1 MSLYN
6 KIQERINLFFTGTS
20 EPTENETDGE
30 FFTRQKIIAFV
41 VSFIFALS
49 LWLIVNL
56 GRDYNVTLML
66 PIEIAN
72 LPDDI
77 ALSNEVPERA
87 AVSLNGEGWNLITLY
102 SNPPAI
108 TVSADDQQ
116 VNLFDQV
123 RQQVGT
129 ISNLNVLQVDPII
142 VAIETEQKATRK
154 IPLRSQVSLTF
165 REQYGLIGEHT
176 LTPDSITIS
185 GPISRIEDID
195 EWRTNDIEVTDISSN
210 IDMDINLEVAGPGI
224 QIEPLTAQLRAEVA
238 EFTES
243 QVRIPIRTRNLPS
256 GKAITYTPSSITVRF
271 DVPINQYNDI
281 QGTRPYLA
289 FVDYT
294 NIEEDETGL
303 ITPEI
308 ELATDQFDVHLRSF
322 QPTRVS
328 YYNILPQ

>member
-6 KIQERINLFFTGTS
+6 KIQERINLFFTGKS
-20 EPTENETDGE
+20 EPDDKETSGE

-41 VSFIFALS
+41 VSFTFALS

-66 PIEIAN
+66 PIEITN
-72 LPDDI
+72 LPDDV

-87 AVSLNGEGWNLITLY
+87 AVSLSGEGWNLISLY

-108 TVSADDQQ
+108 TLNADDQQ
-116 VNLFDQV
+116 INLFDQV

-129 ISNLNVLQVDPII
+129 ISDLNVLQVDPII
-142 VAIETEQKATRK
+142 VGIETEQKVTRK
-154 IPLRSQVSLTF
+154 IPLRSQVSLSF
-165 REQYGLIGEHT
+165 REQYGLIGDYS
-176 LTPDSITIS
+176 LSPDSITIS
-185 GPISRIEDID
+185 GPISQIEEID
-195 EWRTNDIEVTDISSN
+195 EWRTNDVELTDISN
-210 IDMDINLEVAGPGI
+210 NVNMDVNLEVAGPGI
-224 QIEPLTAQLRAEVA
+224 SIEPLSAQFQARVA

-271 DVPINQYNDI
+271 DVPIDQYNDI

-289 FVDYT
+289 YVDYT
-294 NIEEDETGL
+294 EIEEDETGL

-308 ELATDQFDVHLRSF
+308 ELATDEFDVRLRNF